1 MANTFNNFFTTIAE
15 NLVSKLPDI
24 SGGFGGS
31 FIDNYYQNKGV
42 KSNAF
47 IFSPVSED
55 VISKL
60 IGNLSIRKATGLDGL
75 SARFLKDGESVISS
89 PLSHIINLSLR
100 LGCVPDEMKTARV
113 IPLYKK
119 KSKTDPGNYRP
130 VSILTIVSKI
140 LERVTYNQ
148 IESYMKSENLF
159 YSFQSGFRSSFS
171 TDTCLTHLTDQIRF
185 QMDRGFYTGMVMID
199 LQKAFDTVD
208 HDILLQKLKALG
220 FDPLAIKWFE
230 SYLKGR
236 NQKTEINGI
245 FSDPRVVPCGVPQG
259 SILGPLLFLLYINDM
274 EAAVSCQLILYADD
288 SALLVSG
295 KDVNKIEQQL
305 GNELSSLNGWL
316 VDNRLS
322 IHLGKTESILFGTKK
337 RLGIS
342 SEMNVTCGE
351 TMVASTKSVRYL
363 GVDLDQSLD
372 GNYIAENILKKGNSR
387 LKFLWRHAKFLNTNS
402 RKLLA
407 SALIQCHFDYA
418 CSAWFSGLQKIYQQ
432 KLQILQN
439 KTIRFVLNCSPR
451 THIGFYEFKIINWIP
466 VSERVKQIKLNNMFR
481 IIHGTAPKYLRDSFF
496 MVSQEHDRYTRTSV
510 QSLVLPHVKSA
521 GAKSFR
527 YSASKMWNRL
537 PVHLRMQENFLTFK
551 HAVRKHMW
559 TELQRHEDGVYIYY

>member
-1 MANTFNNFFTTIAE
+1 MVFFLTPEWFLAE
-15 NLVSKLPDI
+15 YRRD
-24 SGGFGGS
+24 S
-31 FIDNYYQNKGV
+31 FWGHCYFYY
-42 KSNAF
+42 
-47 IFSPVSED
+47 I
-55 VISKL
+55 L
-60 IGNLSIRKATGLDGL
+60 MTWRL
-75 SARFLKDGESVISS
+75 
-89 PLSHIINLSLR
+89 LSH
-100 LGCVPDEMKTARV
+100 V
-113 IPLYKK
+113 
-119 KSKTDPGNYRP
+119 
-130 VSILTIVSKI
+130 
-140 LERVTYNQ
+140 
-148 IESYMKSENLF
+148 NLF
-159 YSFQSGFRSSFS
+159 FM
-171 TDTCLTHLTDQIRF
+171 LTTQP
-185 QMDRGFYTGMVMID
+185 FY
-199 LQKAFDTVD
+199 F
-208 HDILLQKLKALG
+208 
-220 FDPLAIKWFE
+220 F
-230 SYLKGR
+230 
-236 NQKTEINGI
+236 
-245 FSDPRVVPCGVPQG
+245 
-259 SILGPLLFLLYINDM
+259 
-274 EAAVSCQLILYADD
+274 
-288 SALLVSG
+288 G
-295 KDVNKIEQQL
+295 KDVNKIAEQL
-305 GNELSSLNGWL
+305 GDELSSLNGWL

-342 SEMNVTCGE
+342 SEKNVTCGE

-387 LKFLWRHAKFLNTNS
+387 LKFLWRHAKFLNTNP

-418 CSAWFSGLQKIYQQ
+418 CSAWFIGLHKIYQQ

-451 THIGFYEFKIINWIP
+451 THIGFNEFKIINWIP

-559 TELQRHEDGVYIYY
+559 TELQDMKMEYIFNTSFSLYLHSVF

>member
-1 MANTFNNFFTTIAE
+1 M
-15 NLVSKLPDI
+15 SKTVA
-24 SGGFGGS
+24 
-31 FIDNYYQNKGV
+31 YKYKYNKTQDQ
-42 KSNAF
+42 AR
-47 IFSPVSED
+47 IIYE
-55 VISKL
+55 
-60 IGNLSIRKATGLDGL
+60 IRKFILFFSIWFQELFFNWHLSDTPDGSDSL
-75 SARFLKDGESVISS
+75 SNGQRFLYWHGHD
-89 PLSHIINLSLR
+89 R
-100 LGCVPDEMKTARV
+100 LA
-113 IPLYKK
+113 
-119 KSKTDPGNYRP
+119 KS
-130 VSILTIVSKI
+130 I
-140 LERVTYNQ
+140 
-148 IESYMKSENLF
+148 
-159 YSFQSGFRSSFS
+159 
-171 TDTCLTHLTDQIRF
+171 C
-185 QMDRGFYTGMVMID
+185 
-199 LQKAFDTVD
+199 TVD

-236 NQKTEINGI
+236 NKKTEINGI
-245 FSDPRVVPCGVPQG
+245 FSDPRVVPCRVPQG

-351 TMVASTKSVRYL
+351 TMAASTKSVRYL

-402 RKLLA
+402 KKLLT
-407 SALIQCHFDYA
+407 SALIQCHFDY
-418 CSAWFSGLQKIYQQ
+418 AWFSGLQKIYQQ

-439 KTIRFVLNCSPR
+439 KICPDLLPKDAYWFQWIQNYQLNTCFR
-451 THIGFYEFKIINWIP
+451 T
-466 VSERVKQIKLNNMFR
+466 R
-481 IIHGTAPKYLRDSFF
+481 
-496 MVSQEHDRYTRTSV
+496 
-510 QSLVLPHVKSA
+510 
-521 GAKSFR
+521 
-527 YSASKMWNRL
+527 
-537 PVHLRMQENFLTFK
+537 
-551 HAVRKHMW
+551 
-559 TELQRHEDGVYIYY
+559 

>member
-1 MANTFNNFFTTIAE
+1 
-15 NLVSKLPDI
+15 
-24 SGGFGGS
+24 
-31 FIDNYYQNKGV
+31 
-42 KSNAF
+42 
-47 IFSPVSED
+47 
-55 VISKL
+55 
-60 IGNLSIRKATGLDGL
+60 
-75 SARFLKDGESVISS
+75 
-89 PLSHIINLSLR
+89 
-100 LGCVPDEMKTARV
+100 
-113 IPLYKK
+113 
-119 KSKTDPGNYRP
+119 
-130 VSILTIVSKI
+130 
-140 LERVTYNQ
+140 
-148 IESYMKSENLF
+148 MKSDF
-159 YSFQSGFRSSFS
+159 FFFFFQSGFRSFFS
-171 TDTCLTHLTDQIRF
+171 TDTCLTHLTNQIRF
-185 QMDRGFYTGMVMID
+185 QMDRGFYTGIVMID

-230 SYLKGR
+230 SYLKSR
-236 NQKTEINGI
+236 NKTTEINGI
-245 FSDPRVVPCGVPQG
+245 FSDPKVVPCEVPQG
-259 SILGPLLFLLYINDM
+259 SILGPLLFLLYIIDM

-295 KDVNKIEQQL
+295 KDVNKIEEQL
-305 GNELSSLNGWL
+305 GNKLSSLNGWL

-322 IHLGKTESILFGTKK
+322 IHLGKTESILFDTKK

-363 GVDLDQSLD
+363 RVDQDQSLD
-372 GNYIAENILKKGNSR
+372 GDYIAENILKKGNSQ
-387 LKFLWRHAKFLNTNS
+387 LKFLWRHAHFLNTNS

-432 KLQILQN
+432 KLQILKK
-439 KTIRFVLNCSPR
+439 KTIRFVLNCSLR
-451 THIGFYEFKIINWIP
+451 THIGFKIINWIP

-481 IIHGTAPKYLRDSFF
+481 IIHETAPKYLRDSFF

-527 YSASKMWNRL
+527 YSASKMWNCL
-537 PVHLRMQENFLTFK
+537 PVHHIMQKNFLTFK

-559 TELQRHEDGVYIYY
+559 TALQKHEDGVYIYY

>member
-1 MANTFNNFFTTIAE
+1 M
-15 NLVSKLPDI
+15 
-24 SGGFGGS
+24 
-31 FIDNYYQNKGV
+31 
-42 KSNAF
+42 
-47 IFSPVSED
+47 
-55 VISKL
+55 
-60 IGNLSIRKATGLDGL
+60 
-75 SARFLKDGESVISS
+75 
-89 PLSHIINLSLR
+89 
-100 LGCVPDEMKTARV
+100 
-113 IPLYKK
+113 
-119 KSKTDPGNYRP
+119 
-130 VSILTIVSKI
+130 SILTIVSKI

-220 FDPLAIKWFE
+220 FDPLAVKWFE

-245 FSDPRVVPCGVPQG
+245 FSDPRLVPCGVPQG
-259 SILGPLLFLLYINDM
+259 SILGSLLFLLYINDM

-351 TMVASTKSVRYL
+351 TMVASTKSVKYL

-387 LKFLWRHAKFLNTNS
+387 LKFLWRHANFLNTNS

-418 CSAWFSGLQKIYQQ
+418 CSAWFSGLSEN
-432 KLQILQN
+432 LPT
-439 KTIRFVLNCSPR
+439 KTSNS
-451 THIGFYEFKIINWIP
+451 
-466 VSERVKQIKLNNMFR
+466 
-481 IIHGTAPKYLRDSFF
+481 
-496 MVSQEHDRYTRTSV
+496 
-510 QSLVLPHVKSA
+510 
-521 GAKSFR
+521 
-527 YSASKMWNRL
+527 SK
-537 PVHLRMQENFLTFK
+537 
-551 HAVRKHMW
+551 
-559 TELQRHEDGVYIYY
+559 